1 MAETSRWLLELPRNP
16 EATAACDAVQSF
28 LQSADIAELATG
40 DLHDFADQLEL
51 TISQVPHQI
60 HTTWFRPAAPA
71 DDVS

>member
-40 DLHDFADQLEL
+40 DLDQLEL
-51 TISQVPHQI
+51 TISQVHHQL